1 MISKEFRTLLSE
13 EVTRSISSR
22 WLIVYAS
29 MYAAL
34 GLSLSYYGLIGLG
47 YLGLRGFGRV
57 SASLINLT
65 LYLVPLISMS
75 LSGLAV
81 VSEREGRTLER
92 LLSQPVSKAE
102 ILIAKYIGIT
112 ISIGTATVFGY
123 GLASWYMLFVLGP
136 GDLGI
141 FISILLA
148 SILLAVALSAFG
160 LAVSTVSGSR
170 FGAIGAI
177 LMGLFVLVAVF
188 DVLVMGATLAVD
200 LKWTD
205 LMPILMVNPV
215 EAARILMIYSL
226 DPSLIFLGPTGV
238 YVARAFGPYI
248 PAIFAGSL
256 ALWTIGFM
264 AIALMKF
271 RAQDL

>member
-1 MISKEFRTLLSE
+1 MISKEFRTLLFG
-13 EVTRSISSR
+13 EVTRSISNR
-22 WLIVYAS
+22 WLIVYAL

-34 GLSLSYYGLIGLG
+34 GLSLSYYGMLGLG

-75 LSGLAV
+75 LSGLAI

-92 LLSQPVSKAE
+92 LLSQPISKAE

-112 ISIGTATVFGY
+112 ISIGTATVLGY

-141 FISILLA
+141 FLSILLA
-148 SILLAVALSAFG
+148 SLLLAAALSAFG

-170 FGAIGAI
+170 FGALGAI
-177 LMGLFVLVAVF
+177 LMGWFVLVALY
-188 DVLVMGATLAVD
+188 DVLVMGATLVAN
-200 LKWTD
+200 LKWPD
-205 LMPILMVNPV
+205 LIPILMVNPV

-226 DPSLIFLGPTGV
+226 DPTLIFLGPTGV

-248 PAIFAGSL
+248 PMIFAGSL
-256 ALWTIGFM
+256 AVWAIGS
-264 AIALMKF
+264 IALALVKF
-271 RAQDL
+271 RDQDL